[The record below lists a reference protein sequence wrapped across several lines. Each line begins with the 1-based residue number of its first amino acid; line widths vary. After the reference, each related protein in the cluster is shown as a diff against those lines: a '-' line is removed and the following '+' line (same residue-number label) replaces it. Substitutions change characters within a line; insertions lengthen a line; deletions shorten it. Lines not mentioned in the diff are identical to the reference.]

1 MSIPPGKQGAG
12 PSLAQGLHLLAK
24 EMFTNK
30 DMVVKMN
37 QF

>member
-1 MSIPPGKQGAG
+1 MSIYPGKQGAG
-12 PSLAQGLHLLAK
+12 PSLAHRLHLLAK
-24 EMFTNK
+24 EMFTSK